1 MRMRGEIS
9 KTMCIP
15 QETQAHEIFKR
26 LSCLILILMLHFND
40 AFNPPFTPTNGT
52 THHEMTECALYTVTI
67 DYLKKVYKINIK
79 SLAIT
84 TGECPAKLENLLK
97 QGFKKNSF
105 DWLRYTYTVNIIAT
119 KNALIDAEEQLNAPS
134 HFDSESFPGGSKLII
149 DRYQLALNAIKSKKF
164 DDAND
169 FFGKTLH
176 TLQATY
182 KILKQLWNDTN
193 DQAFGNFLGIS
204 KSIFASKALLTS
216 DAYAFILK
224 IQDSHVYTAILEKLE
239 NTTTKF
245 STIDVIVSYPA
256 VDKYYKTHCLS
267 IATEKHVRINIYRNS
282 TVLNSTDDEDYGYD
296 LCRLTGGTY
305 IRYFN
310 ATLMPLNILSQ
321 LSNTQTIDHVS
332 LQIKS
337 KKLAV
342 NIDQSCP
349 KLFIEFS
356 TNNITVEAFPIQLQ
370 TRDNTLIPMILVNT
384 SFFKVYTLVNIPS
397 FGRWNIIFP
406 NTGNNNIRFDVRL
419 SCASELICWSQL
431 FTDNRNNVHPGGVE
445 LHGNAIQGHKA
456 NIVTQC
462 FNNDDRINTLKV
474 MLVNETGHPLHVVAK
489 TTQQNDAKWL
499 TKLTIPSAQSFRIKI
514 TANNKKIQRISDKL
528 YETSQI
534 DVSFNLTNVQPFLYY
549 YEHTSISFT
558 LKNYAKQPI
567 TLTLLAKDTNNY
579 FEQKQYTIAA
589 GQTKDDKIWLYP
601 LPMNNSSTDVPD
613 IQKDLVALTV
623 TSTAG
628 GNYDVLDYP
637 FRTAIK

>member
-1 MRMRGEIS
+1 MH
-9 KTMCIP
+9 C
-15 QETQAHEIFKR
+15 AH
-26 LSCLILILMLHFND
+26 
-40 AFNPPFTPTNGT
+40 
-52 THHEMTECALYTVTI
+52 
-67 DYLKKVYKINIK
+67 
-79 SLAIT
+79 
-84 TGECPAKLENLLK
+84 
-97 QGFKKNSF
+97 
-105 DWLRYTYTVNIIAT
+105 
-119 KNALIDAEEQLNAPS
+119 
-134 HFDSESFPGGSKLII
+134 
-149 DRYQLALNAIKSKKF
+149 LALNAIKSKKF

-176 TLQATY
+176 TLQDFYSHSNWIELGNRIPNSQLGLSKITKGFAASTQRTCTNCTSTTDVCRNNVASKILSKKLLTSGYFHITPKTKPNKPTGKCSHGGILDSTKRFDAVGGINKDTLSSIHGYLHKPAAQTAYLATY

-589 GQTKDDKIWLYP
+589 GQTKDGKIWLYP

-637 FRTAIK
+637 FRTAI